1 MWPLV
6 FYLHTLTFYIT
17 FSPFGVSLL
26 HVVLSLSLSL
36 SLSVISLV
44 PFLDSEMMQTCDANK
59 ERRSSFIGIIK
70 REMDKRKCFSESE
83 TK

>member
-17 FSPFGVSLL
+17 FSSFGVSLL
-26 HVVLSLSLSL
+26 HVVLSLSL
-36 SLSVISLV
+36 ISLV

-70 REMDKRKCFSESE
+70 RKMDKRKCFSESE